1 MGSIIRPPNYIAN
14 FLHFQ
19 QELKGSYAIAA
30 QLKRL
35 FFMIGKAK
43 ELYDEIGIDK

>member
-1 MGSIIRPPNYIAN
+1 MGSIIRPPNYIAK
-14 FLHFQ
+14 FLPFL
-19 QELKGSYAIAA
+19 QELKGSYAMATR
-30 QLKRL
+30 LKRL